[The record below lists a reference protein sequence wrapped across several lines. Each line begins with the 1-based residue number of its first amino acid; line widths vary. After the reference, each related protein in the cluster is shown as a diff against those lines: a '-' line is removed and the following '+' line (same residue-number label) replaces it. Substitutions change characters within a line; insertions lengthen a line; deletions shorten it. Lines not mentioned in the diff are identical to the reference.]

1 MPTAP
6 LELYLFPPAPPS
18 PAIPG
23 HVRVPLRQVYLQ
35 AQACCSHY
43 VKLTP
48 CQEPSSSPTKWASSA
63 DFPILVS
70 ADNSLP
76 DMKPWSHLWVLPPSS
91 RSPLP
96 GPCHGAAWG
105 PGLSHFPTAHSATRH
120 SAFVPTIPPMGLPCS
135 GSRLFLQKPL
145 RHQSRKLLE
154 VSGDAL
160 PHRESPESLVDIQ
173 MSTLS
178 PALGV
183 FPPECV
189 PLPLARL
196 PASVSPVPNVHS
208 CLSPIFPMRR
218 RPHPQLSCSAPSPQ
232 CPAGQ
237 DLACPVRVG
246 WLSRCTEEAWGP
258 SLG

>member
-6 LELYLFPPAPPS
+6 LELSLFPPAPPF

-23 HVRVPLRQVYLQ
+23 HVRVPLLQVYVQ

-96 GPCHGAAWG
+96 GPRHGTAWG
-105 PGLSHFPTAHSATRH
+105 PGLSHFPTARSATRH
-120 SAFVPTIPPMGLPCS
+120 SAFVP
-135 GSRLFLQKPL
+135 
-145 RHQSRKLLE
+145 H
-154 VSGDAL
+154 
-160 PHRESPESLVDIQ
+160 
-173 MSTLS
+173 S
-178 PALGV
+178 PA
-183 FPPECV
+183 
-189 PLPLARL
+189 R
-196 PASVSPVPNVHS
+196 
-208 CLSPIFPMRR
+208 
-218 RPHPQLSCSAPSPQ
+218 
-232 CPAGQ
+232 
-237 DLACPVRVG
+237 
-246 WLSRCTEEAWGP
+246 GP
-258 SLG
+258 SLLWQQTLPTKTPSPPGSEASGSLWGRPASQEKPRVLGGHSDVNPKSGSWILSP